1 MKKLLLLPIAILLVA
16 CESAE
21 VSSPETSGNRI
32 HHNTIEAI
40 SEIRMVPSLSKA
52 LPYYSYMTEWD
63 VCEIN
68 GEVYE
73 NVTFVYTDLGLG
85 YIVENVLYYKNDMK
99 ITYCQVAISPEVE

>member
-21 VSSPETSGNRI
+21 ASSPETSGLTEAI
-32 HHNTIEAI
+32 TTIEAI
-40 SEIRMVPSLSKA
+40 SEIRMV
-52 LPYYSYMTEWD
+52 PYYSYMTEWD